1 MYLFTLFCF
10 VLFEYIG
17 CCENYFSVDH
27 VVIVIEEIILPTD
40 HLAILLLRKFLPGTT
55 IPV

>member
-40 HLAILLLRKFLPGTT
+40 RLAILLLRKFLPGTT